1 MNNLDELFSHTKN
14 IYGRTFLSDQDVKYL
29 LPVDDLEINRN
40 ITFYLLWKCVWQND
54 FSVPIEE
61 KLQNGC
67 SVLDIGCGPG
77 YWLIDMAEKYP
88 KSTFLGIDVANCF
101 YSGIIGESSSSSL
114 SSSKPENLGFLQCNV
129 IKGIPFPDN
138 TFDFI
143 RQYEM
148 CMSFAENDWKYMI
161 NEFVR
166 VLKPSGWIEISEFGY
181 DLLLGGK
188 TEAEKGLNGDI
199 YKDMPKLLE
208 SNPNLVDHRT
218 TSIKCPVGSWAGNLG
233 GLMCEQLHQM
243 IEAMVDVPA
252 CMEITKEEYRQ
263 KLTEY
268 IHDINKFGGYMTKF
282 RFYCQKNPPNIKH
295 RATF

>member
-67 SVLDIGCGPG
+67 SVLDIG
-77 YWLIDMAEKYP
+77 
-88 KSTFLGIDVANCF
+88 
-101 YSGIIGESSSSSL
+101 GIIGESSSSSL